1 MPVHNDEGTEV
12 IERLTTI
19 TELPVN
25 DIRIEGRLRN
35 VSESGVAT
43 LVETIKSNGFVG
55 RITVRRKKD
64 GDYVLDGAHRLT
76 AMREIGAETIPCD
89 VVRCSDAEA
98 AMFEIDGNLAG
109 ADMSTLDEAYFLARR
124 REAVQKLHPE
134 LKQGM
139 GGAAARWFQLNFSS
153 LAQTIAE
160 KRGISERQVYKIMA
174 AGSKLSGK
182 DYQLLRG
189 APKPVALGD
198 LIEIGKI
205 DNTIERYDV
214 VEALASGTAK
224 SAKAARNLYRAAL
237 GEAPAVLS
245 DKDAKLARLLDAWN
259 RAGKRERLAFLA
271 ERGADVAA
279 LLDEMAGEG
288 AL

>member
-1 MPVHNDEGTEV
+1 M
-12 IERLTTI
+12 IERLSTI
-19 TELPVN
+19 IELPVN
-25 DIRIEGRLRN
+25 TVRIEDRLRE
-35 VSESGVAT
+35 VSPSGVAT
-43 LVETIKSNGFVG
+43 LVEAIRENGFVG

-76 AMREIGAETIPCD
+76 AMRELGAETIPCD

-134 LKQGM
+134 LKQGI

-153 LAQTIAE
+153 LAQSIAE
-160 KRGISERQVYKIMA
+160 KRGVTERQVYRIMA
-174 AGSKLSGK
+174 AGSKLTAR

-189 APKPVALGD
+189 APKPIALAD

-205 DNTIERYDV
+205 EETVERYDV
-214 VEALASGTAK
+214 VEALAAGSAK
-224 SAKAARNLYRAAL
+224 SAKAARKAYRAAR
-237 GEAPAVLS
+237 GDAPAPISDRDQKLS
-245 DKDAKLARLLDAWN
+245 RLLDAWD
-259 RAGKRERLAFLA
+259 RAGKRERRAFLE
-271 ERGADVAA
+271 ERGAEVAA
-279 LLDEMAGEG
+279 LLG
-288 AL
+288 ALDQGDAE

>member
-1 MPVHNDEGTEV
+1 M
-12 IERLTTI
+12 IERLTSI
-19 TELPVN
+19 TELPVGA
-25 DIRIEGRLRN
+25 IHIEGRLRD
-35 VSESGVAT
+35 VSASGVST
-43 LVETIKSNGFVG
+43 LVETIRENGFVG

-76 AMREIGAETIPCD
+76 AMRELGADTIPCD

-153 LAQTIAE
+153 LAQSIAE
-160 KRGISERQVYKIMA
+160 KRSISERQVYKIMA
-174 AGSKLSGK
+174 AGATLDPH
-182 DYQLLRG
+182 DYRMLRE
-189 APKPVALGD
+189 APKPVALAD

-205 DNTIERYDV
+205 KETVERYDV
-214 VEALASGTAK
+214 VQALAVGTAK
-224 SAKAARNLYRAAL
+224 SAKAARKAYSAER
-237 GEAPAVLS
+237 GEAPSA
-245 DKDAKLARLLDAWN
+245 KDPVDDAFNRLRNTFERAPMAARRRFVEAYLDTLASLVEDAQ
-259 RAGKRERLAFLA
+259 GGPA
-271 ERGADVAA
+271 E
-279 LLDEMAGEG
+279 
-288 AL
+288 